1 MAQATINQLRHLVR
15 TLNYVVSLHAAEE
28 LEDDNLN
35 VLDLESIVLTG
46 KIIARQRDVKTR
58 EVKYVIAGTTLDGT
72 KGEVVAKV
80 GVTDK
85 LFVITVYRS

>member
-35 VLDLESIVLTG
+35 ILDLESIVLTG
-46 KIIARQRDVKTR
+46 KIIERQRDVKTR